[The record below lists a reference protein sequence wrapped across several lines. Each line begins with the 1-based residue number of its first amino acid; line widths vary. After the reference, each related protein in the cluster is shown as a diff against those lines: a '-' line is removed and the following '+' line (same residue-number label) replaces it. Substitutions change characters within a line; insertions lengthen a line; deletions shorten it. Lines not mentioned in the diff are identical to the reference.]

1 MHEISVLKRAVD
13 LAEQTAIDN
22 NIDRIAYITLEV
34 GELSGYLP
42 VFFEKYFEV
51 VIEDRP
57 IFEGA
62 ELKMTWRTRD
72 GARNAGPGTR
82 RSSAASSSC
91 SRRSVLSN
99 RYPRKAKTHIKQ
111 TSGFPGVCFCLLE
124 TMFLNCSMMEQIN
137 KNVPL
142 MLSFDQKCSA
152 ILKKAYY

>member
-42 VFFEKYFEV
+42 VFFEKYFDV

-62 ELKMTWRTRD
+62 ELKMIRPRGEGLCLD
-72 GARNAGPGTR
+72 CHAMYNVMQNEGMCPKCGSRNTKILGGQQF
-82 RSSAASSSC
+82 
-91 SRRSVLSN
+91 LL
-99 RYPRKAKTHIKQ
+99 KEI
-111 TSGFPGVCFCLLE
+111 GFA
-124 TMFLNCSMMEQIN
+124 
-137 KNVPL
+137 VPV
-142 MLSFDQKCSA
+142 DEA
-152 ILKKAYY
+152 

>member
-42 VFFEKYFEV
+42 VFFEKYFDV

-62 ELKMTWRTRD
+62 ELKMIRPRGEGLCLD
-72 GARNAGPGTR
+72 CHAMYNVMQNEGRCPKCGSRNKKILGGQQF
-82 RSSAASSSC
+82 
-91 SRRSVLSN
+91 LL
-99 RYPRKAKTHIKQ
+99 KEI
-111 TSGFPGVCFCLLE
+111 GFVEPAPSPQ
-124 TMFLNCSMMEQIN
+124 N
-137 KNVPL
+137 
-142 MLSFDQKCSA
+142 
-152 ILKKAYY
+152 

>member
-62 ELKMTWRTRD
+62 ELKMIRPRGEGLCLD
-72 GARNAGPGTR
+72 CHAMYNVMANEGRCPKCGSRNKKILGGQQFLLKEIGFVEPAPD
-82 RSSAASSSC
+82 SA
-91 SRRSVLSN
+91 
-99 RYPRKAKTHIKQ
+99 Q
-111 TSGFPGVCFCLLE
+111 
-124 TMFLNCSMMEQIN
+124 
-137 KNVPL
+137 
-142 MLSFDQKCSA
+142 
-152 ILKKAYY
+152 

>member
-62 ELKMTWRTRD
+62 ELKMIRPRGEGLCLD
-72 GARNAGPGTR
+72 CHAMYNVMANEGRCPKCGSRNKKILGGQQFLLKEIGFVEPAPD
-82 RSSAASSSC
+82 SA
-91 SRRSVLSN
+91 
-99 RYPRKAKTHIKQ
+99 P
-111 TSGFPGVCFCLLE
+111 
-124 TMFLNCSMMEQIN
+124 
-137 KNVPL
+137 
-142 MLSFDQKCSA
+142 
-152 ILKKAYY
+152 

>member
-42 VFFEKYFEV
+42 VFFEKYFDV

-62 ELKMTWRTRD
+62 ELKMIRPRGEGLCLD
-72 GARNAGPGTR
+72 CHAMYNVMQNVGMCPKCGSRNKKILGGQQF
-82 RSSAASSSC
+82 
-91 SRRSVLSN
+91 LL
-99 RYPRKAKTHIKQ
+99 KEI
-111 TSGFPGVCFCLLE
+111 GFVEPAPSPQ
-124 TMFLNCSMMEQIN
+124 N
-137 KNVPL
+137 
-142 MLSFDQKCSA
+142 
-152 ILKKAYY
+152 